1 VAGHLFGSIIK
12 PLKGMQQAVYGSGHM
27 LGSSLKLA
35 SLCCLVICHAVLL
48 HTLAVVG
55 CRPPVLVA

>member
-1 VAGHLFGSIIK
+1 MYGSITK

-27 LGSSLKLA
+27 LWPSLKVA
-35 SLCCLVICHAVLL
+35 FLCCLGICHAVLL

-55 CRPPVLVA
+55 CRPPAAVLVA